1 MERTEILN
9 TIIRNIKQNIDGLD
23 DTTIDPQESMAAY
36 GASSLDIVEVVSVSM
51 RQLRIKIP
59 RTALADVQN
68 IDGLVDLFAAKVSA

>member
-9 TIIRNIKQNIDGLD
+9 TVIRNIKQNIDIPEN
-23 DTTIDPQESMAAY
+23 TEIDPEQSMATY

-59 RTALADVQN
+59 RTALADINN
-68 IDGLVDLFAAKVSA
+68 INGLVDLFAAKVNA